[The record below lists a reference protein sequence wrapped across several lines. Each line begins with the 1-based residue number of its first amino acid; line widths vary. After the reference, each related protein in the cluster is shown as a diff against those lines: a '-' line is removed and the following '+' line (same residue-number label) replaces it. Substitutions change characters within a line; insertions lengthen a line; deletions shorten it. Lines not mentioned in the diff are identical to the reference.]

1 LAEDGA
7 IICPGCDFILDA
19 SFLGDDITDDE
30 RDRRPRRR
38 ASGRPAKGTAGP
50 AHVDFGE
57 DAMILG
63 NVDDVEV
70 SSFNSRD
77 AGLSQ
82 REVTQTRFYIGGAVA
97 QLMEP
102 NAIPEIAAGVSGA
115 SIRMTPFER
124 HVLGFVN
131 GRRSIGR
138 IQKKSAMEESE
149 FKTAIAMLADKG
161 FIRLKG
167 WKKPRSSGGSSIGV
181 AAGASMTGSA
191 VRPKPA
197 PPREAERT
205 VVASMAHIE
214 AAAARLA
221 EARQAPRPATRAARA
236 PVPEPVSAIDTPPSP
251 MPVAPAATDT
261 GSQTG
266 EVATRIVEVPTA
278 SRPAA
283 LPSRRFASL
292 QAEVP
297 PSSDAPPPAPAVAPA
312 DDAWGA
318 DDNQSSVF
326 ADSGAAPR
334 PHRPPSLADV
344 DAEADAFAS
353 GQTGAIE
360 AFRDPTGLGDDL
372 EGDDAPPGSDGAPID
387 DDGEPPFASA
397 EALSEER
404 ADDDQHDDADDD
416 HNDDASASASAGDDD
431 DDDLVGPTD
440 HDIGDALGPARR
452 IHDEV
457 TAAPARREASLVDR
471 VEDDAADDDDARPDD
486 ADAAEA
492 DGFDDGFQA
501 QPTGHLPRPMTLPS
515 SAMQPVVVEP
525 PPSPTTA
532 PLPSMTVAPVAA
544 VRPTPTPPTPP
555 LARVEAPPLALPGQ
569 AILKPGDAGFAPP
582 PAAAPLA
589 APATTSKPQ
598 VATARVSAAS
608 QVPFELRKK
617 AERIY
622 EQALKDQAEGRIS
635 SAMMNARLAMNFDPT
650 VDAYRELHEDLAR
663 QKSAPKGG
671 PRPQELVLFE
681 QASEAEGKGDYQKA
695 VKLLEQAIAINP
707 RAGALYNRLGVVLS
721 IRLKRHEEAL
731 AHLKKAIELEPGSL
745 VYMNNFSKVTGL
757 LESLIEK
764 GPRKKEKGSPQD
776 ERVAVKKIRPKMF

>member
-1 LAEDGA
+1 MAGVECPKCGRLSEDGA

-30 RDRRPRRR
+30 RDRRPRK
-38 ASGRPAKGTAGP
+38 RPAMP
-50 AHVDFGE
+50 AAKAAPSPARVDFGE

-70 SSFNSRD
+70 SSFKSRD

-82 REVTQTRFYIGGAVA
+82 REVTQTRFYIGGGVA

-102 NAIPEIAAGVSGA
+102 NAIPEVAAGVSGA

-138 IQKKSAMEESE
+138 IQKKSAIEDGE
-149 FKTAIAMLADKG
+149 FKTAVAMLADKG

-167 WKKPRSSGGSSIGV
+167 WKKPRADASRARGTSS
-181 AAGASMTGSA
+181 ASMTGSA
-191 VRPKPA
+191 IRPA
-197 PPREAERT
+197 STLPREAERT

-214 AAAARLA
+214 AVARAAPG
-221 EARQAPRPATRAARA
+221 PRPAPRTVRA
-236 PVPEPVSAIDTPPSP
+236 PVPERVSALD
-251 MPVAPAATDT
+251 MPVALAAATAA
-261 GSQTG
+261 GSQTA
-266 EVATRIVEVPTA
+266 EVATRVGPPTL
-278 SRPAA
+278 SRNGV

-297 PSSDAPPPAPAVAPA
+297 SAGDESTPTHARPAGVPAPG
-312 DDAWGA
+312 DGGDAWRA

-334 PHRPPSLADV
+334 PHWQPSLADV
-344 DAEADAFAS
+344 APDDGDGFET

-360 AFRDPTGLGDDL
+360 AFRDPTGLGDGIVDHR
-372 EGDDAPPGSDGAPID
+372 APAGGDGAPVED
-387 DDGEPPFASA
+387 DEPPFASA
-397 EALSEER
+397 EALSGDGYVR
-404 ADDDQHDDADDD
+404 DDAVNRDDGDAHDDRG
-416 HNDDASASASAGDDD
+416 GDEP
-431 DDDLVGPTD
+431 VGQTH
-440 HDIGDALGPARR
+440 HDVGDALGPARR
-452 IHDEV
+452 IHDDV
-457 TAAPARREASLVDR
+457 TAAPVRREASLVDR
-471 VEDDAADDDDARPDD
+471 HEADE
-486 ADAAEA
+486 ADEA
-492 DGFDDGFQA
+492 DGFDDGFHAQA
-501 QPTGHLPRPMTLPS
+501 TGKLPRPMTLPS
-515 SAMQPVVVEP
+515 SAMQPVAP
-525 PPSPTTA
+525 PPAPA
-532 PLPSMTVAPVAA
+532 PLAPTVAP
-544 VRPTPTPPTPP
+544 TPPATRPARSPLPAAAPP
-555 LARVEAPPLALPGQ
+555 PPAAPPRVEAPLLALPGQ
-569 AILKPGDAGFAPP
+569 AILKPGDTGFAPP
-582 PAAAPLA
+582 PSPPAAPTPPA
-589 APATTSKPQ
+589 APSMKPV

-650 VDAYRELHEDLAR
+650 IDAYRELHEDLAR
-663 QKSAPKGG
+663 HKAAPKGG

-681 QASEAEGKGDYQKA
+681 QASEAEGRGDYQKA

-707 RAGALYNRLGVVLS
+707 RAGALHNRLGVVLS

-731 AHLKKAIELEPGSL
+731 AHLKTAIELEPGSL

-757 LESLIEK
+757 LESVIEK
-764 GPRKKEKGSPQD
+764 RPRKKEKGSPQD

>member
-1 LAEDGA
+1 MAGVECPKCGRATEDGA

-38 ASGRPAKGTAGP
+38 DAGRATKAPSAPAR
-50 AHVDFGE
+50 VDFGE

-63 NVDDVEV
+63 NLDGVEV

-102 NAIPEIAAGVSGA
+102 NAIPEVAAGVAGA

-138 IQKKSAMEESE
+138 IQKKSAMEDSE
-149 FKTAIAMLADKG
+149 FKTAVAMLADKG

-167 WKKPRSSGGSSIGV
+167 WKKPR
-181 AAGASMTGSA
+181 AASASTMTGPSMTGASLTGSSVA
-191 VRPKPA
+191 PPA
-197 PPREAERT
+197 PREAERT

-214 AAAARLA
+214 AVAQQQK
-221 EARQAPRPATRAARA
+221 EARRPPRPARA
-236 PVPEPVSAIDTPPSP
+236 PVPEAVSALDTPPAP
-251 MPVAPAATDT
+251 MPSPAITEPGGAD
-261 GSQTG
+261 
-266 EVATRIVEVPTA
+266 EVATRIIEVPTV

-283 LPSRRFASL
+283 VPSRRFASL
-292 QAEVP
+292 QAEA
-297 PSSDAPPPAPAVAPA
+297 PSAGEESAPTFARPIEPTGAHDDVGAA
-312 DDAWGA
+312 DAWGA
-318 DDNQSSVF
+318 EDNQSSVF
-326 ADSGAAPR
+326 ADSGAPPR
-334 PHRPPSLADV
+334 PARPPSLADV
-344 DAEADAFAS
+344 APTDDIDSFAP

-360 AFRDPTGLGDDL
+360 AFRDPTGIGDS
-372 EGDDAPPGSDGAPID
+372 PPGDGDVGDMGAPVED
-387 DDGEPPFASA
+387 DDDPPFASA
-397 EALSEER
+397 EALDDER
-404 ADDDQHDDADDD
+404 LHANDDAD
-416 HNDDASASASAGDDD
+416 G
-431 DDDLVGPTD
+431 LVGPTD
-440 HDIGDALGPARR
+440 HDAVDALGHPRR
-452 IHDEV
+452 SHDEV
-457 TAAPARREASLVDR
+457 TAAPPRAPSLADQP
-471 VEDDAADDDDARPDD
+471 VEDVGAP
-486 ADAAEA
+486 
-492 DGFDDGFQA
+492 DGFDDGDA
-501 QPTGHLPRPMTLPS
+501 ATADPTGQHPRPMTLPS
-515 SAMQPVVVEP
+515 SALSPAVIEPPPCRPPVTTPVLPMDPPPTPPAPAAPPVVAPPGQALVSPGAPVAPVVAPPGQALVTPQSP
-525 PPSPTTA
+525 PPSPTT
-532 PLPSMTVAPVAA
+532 
-544 VRPTPTPPTPP
+544 
-555 LARVEAPPLALPGQ
+555 
-569 AILKPGDAGFAPP
+569 P
-582 PAAAPLA
+582 PAPAMKPAAP
-589 APATTSKPQ
+589 T
-598 VATARVSAAS
+598 RVSATS

-635 SAMMNARLAMNFDPT
+635 SAMMNAKLAMNFDPT

-663 QKSAPKGG
+663 QKAAPKG

-681 QASEAEGKGDYQKA
+681 QASEAEGKGDYEKA

-707 RAGALYNRLGVVLS
+707 RASALYNRLGVVLS

-731 AHLKKAIELEPGSL
+731 AHLKKAIELEPGSI

-757 LESLIEK
+757 LESLIQK
-764 GPRKKEKGSPQD
+764 GPRKNKKQKADGPE

>member
-1 LAEDGA
+1 LTEDGA

-30 RDRRPRRR
+30 RDRRPRTKTPR
-38 ASGRPAKGTAGP
+38 AKPAATP
-50 AHVDFGE
+50 PRVDFGE

-63 NVDDVEV
+63 NVDDAEV

-102 NAIPEIAAGVSGA
+102 HAIPEVAAGVSGA

-149 FKTAIAMLADKG
+149 FKTAVAMLADKG

-167 WKKPRSSGGSSIGV
+167 WKKPRAPGSSSGVTS
-181 AAGASMTGSA
+181 GASMTGSA
-191 VRPKPA
+191 MRPP
-197 PPREAERT
+197 PPREPERT

-214 AAAARLA
+214 AAARLA
-221 EARQAPRPATRAARA
+221 EAKQAPRPAPRTARA
-236 PVPEPVSAIDTPPSP
+236 PVPEPVSAIDTPSSP
-251 MPVAPAATDT
+251 MPVALAAATDA

-266 EVATRIVEVPTA
+266 EVPTRIVEAPTA

-283 LPSRRFASL
+283 VPSRRFASL

-297 PSSDAPPPAPAVAPA
+297 SAGDESAPAHVRPDEPEVPDDGAVGGG
-312 DDAWGA
+312 DAWGA

-334 PHRPPSLADV
+334 PHRPPSLADIDPDV
-344 DAEADAFAS
+344 ADAADAFES
-353 GQTGAIE
+353 GQTAGAIE
-360 AFRDPTGLGDDL
+360 AFRDPTGLGDDIV
-372 EGDDAPPGSDGAPID
+372 GDAPAGGDGAPVED
-387 DDGEPPFASA
+387 DDDPPFASA
-397 EALSEER
+397 EALSQEY
-404 ADDDQHDDADDD
+404 DDD
-416 HNDDASASASAGDDD
+416 GDDD
-431 DDDLVGPTD
+431 RGGDGGDGDDDRGHGDSLGDEDDLVGPTD
-440 HDIGDALGPARR
+440 HDIGAALGPARR

-457 TAAPARREASLVDR
+457 TAAPPRREASLVDR
-471 VEDDAADDDDARPDD
+471 PDDDAGAP
-486 ADAAEA
+486 
-492 DGFDDGFQA
+492 DGFDDGLPA
-501 QPTGHLPRPMTLPS
+501 QRTGHHARPMTLPS
-515 SAMQPVVVEP
+515 SAMQPIVVDPPPPPPHPQPVVVTP
-525 PPSPTTA
+525 APSP
-532 PLPSMTVAPVAA
+532 PRA
-544 VRPTPTPPTPP
+544 VPTPTPTPTPEP
-555 LARVEAPPLALPGQ
+555 ARVAAPPMALPGQ

-582 PAAAPLA
+582 PAPAA
-589 APATTSKPQ
+589 APAAAPAMKP
-598 VATARVSAAS
+598 AAPTARVSAAS

-663 QKSAPKGG
+663 QKSGPKSG

-731 AHLKKAIELEPGSL
+731 AHLKRAIELEPGSL

-764 GPRKKEKGSPQD
+764 GPRKKDKVGPQD